1 MEEAPAQPVEGEHRL
16 ILASRVED
24 TPVYNRSGER
34 IGHIADL
41 SIDRVSGQ
49 VIYAIMSFGG
59 FLGLGK
65 QYHPLPWAM
74 LEYDPDQGGYIVA
87 LDRQA
92 LESAPSYDVEELRQF
107 GGDSHAVD
115 HALLYEYYGRYGMP
129 APFF

>member
-1 MEEAPAQPVEGEHRL
+1 MEESPAQPVDGEHKL

-24 TPVYNRSGER
+24 TSVYNRDGER

-59 FLGLGK
+59 FLGIGK
-65 QYHPLPWAM
+65 QYHPLPWSM
-74 LEYDPDQGGYIVA
+74 LDYEPEQGGYIVS
-87 LDRQA
+87 LDKQA
-92 LESAPSYDVEELRQF
+92 LENAPSYDVEELRRF
-107 GGDSHAVD
+107 GGDSYAID
-115 HALLYEYYGRYGMP
+115 QAQLYEYYGRYGMP